1 MFSTSA
7 SFSGEIQVSVTKVP
21 PVDLLVQTGFSSCS
35 ALTHAIHLFVFHIV
49 IYDSGKSRDFINNV
63 KERVLV

>member
-7 SFSGEIQVSVTKVP
+7 SFSGEISVTKVP

-35 ALTHAIHLFVFHIV
+35 ALTHAVHLFVFHIV